1 MLAFNYWRKYQK
13 CMKDTKS
20 DYGKC
25 KEKYFKYRKVTRTY
39 TIKDHSRR

>member
-1 MLAFNYWRKYQK
+1 MLTFIYWREYQK

-25 KEKYFKYRKVTRTY
+25 TEKYFKCNKVTRTY
-39 TIKDHSRR
+39 MIKDNSRR